1 MEEIYIKRRKT
12 KIWVDIKNSFK
23 NNVKNFIQKG
33 IDLGMEYD
41 IPTRYNPNELSPE
54 EFISKLDSEKGELI
68 GVYFQETYFNLFVYH
83 NKEGNFSFNFSGF
96 GDFLKTYADGE
107 YVNELVFD
115 TAHYIEIILYM
126 CQDLLI
132 TDIFMDED
140 PDNAGRLLPSPTRN
154 SLAITIGDTYFLFSP
169 YHFIEKVLN
178 NIKSPETVLFENE
191 DLKLIPIDKVN
202 MFYNQIAYALTINK
216 EVIVYFSY
224 HEYKVELKILPSSDM
239 VLMPLAPFKIK
250 ETEDATGIDVGF
262 YTHLLMSLCKG
273 ISIREFETYFNR
285 EEDAYLSNEEYNT
298 KYNIYG

>member
-1 MEEIYIKRRKT
+1 MYVKRRKT

-23 NNVKNFIQKG
+23 NNIKNFIQKG
-33 IDLGMEYD
+33 MALGMEYD
-41 IPTRYNPNELSPE
+41 IPEHYNPDALCPE
-54 EFISKLDSEKGELI
+54 EFMAKLTSDEGELI
-68 GVYFQETYFNLFVYH
+68 GAYFQETYFTLFVYH
-83 NKEGNFSFNFSGF
+83 KREGNFSFNFSGF
-96 GDFLKTYADGE
+96 GDFLKTNADGE

-154 SLAITIGDTYFLFSP
+154 SLAIAIGGTYFLFSP
-169 YHFIEKVLN
+169 YRYIEKLLN
-178 NIKSPETVLFENE
+178 NIKLPETVLFENE

-202 MFYNQIAYALTINK
+202 MFYNQIAYVLTINNQ
-216 EVIVYFSY
+216 VIVYFS
-224 HEYKVELKILPSSDM
+224 HHGYKVELKILPSDI